1 MSPTV
6 QGATHVACTK
16 CGPMCLIEGTPHIRI
31 EISGSSRKKMR
42 AKEPLGGLRTFA
54 KSLALLA
61 ASPFRAALN
70 SLKTGSISI
79 GLYPVYIGVGRV
91 LAEFGYSN
99 EQYRNPE
106 KN

>member
-1 MSPTV
+1 
-6 QGATHVACTK
+6 
-16 CGPMCLIEGTPHIRI
+16 
-31 EISGSSRKKMR
+31 MR
-42 AKEPLGGLRTFA
+42 AKERLGGLRTFA

-61 ASPFRAALN
+61 ASPFRSVLK
-70 SLKTGSISI
+70 SLTSGSVSI
-79 GLYPVYIGVGRV
+79 GLYPVYISVGRV